1 MDEYAA
7 RVAKSALKLEAI
19 KLNPSNLFVWASGFQ
34 MPIYNDNRLF
44 MSSVQDRGLVL
55 DALEDLI
62 QKNRIEFEVVAGT
75 STAGIPWAAWLAH
88 RRDLPMVYIRDKPKD
103 HGLRNQIEGIA
114 ADKGLEGRKTVVIED
129 LISTGGSSVKAVE
142 AVREAGGN
150 CVDCV
155 SIFNYGFDEAASRF
169 GALAPPCQ
177 VSSVL
182 DYKTLVGVA
191 IRIGGVRPQDAEV
204 LREWDAD
211 PFGFGEKRGFPKI
224 ERIKS

>member
-1 MDEYAA
+1 MGEYTA
-7 RVAKSALKLEAI
+7 RVAQAALRLEAI
-19 KLNPSNLFVWASGFQ
+19 KLDPNHLFVWSSGYQ

-55 DALEDLI
+55 DALENLI
-62 QKNRIEFEVVAGT
+62 QEKGMGFEVVAGT

-103 HGLRNQIEGIA
+103 HGLRNQIEGIT

-142 AVREAGGN
+142 AVRQAGGN

-155 SIFNYGFDEAASRF
+155 SIFNYGFGEAVSRF
-169 GALAPPCQ
+169 GALTPPCQ

-182 DYKTLVGVA
+182 DYKTLVEVA
-191 IRIGGVRPQDAEV
+191 IQTGYVEPQSAKV
-204 LREWDAD
+204 LKEWDSD
-211 PFGFGEKRGFPKI
+211 PFGFGEKHGFPKI
-224 ERIKS
+224 ERGK